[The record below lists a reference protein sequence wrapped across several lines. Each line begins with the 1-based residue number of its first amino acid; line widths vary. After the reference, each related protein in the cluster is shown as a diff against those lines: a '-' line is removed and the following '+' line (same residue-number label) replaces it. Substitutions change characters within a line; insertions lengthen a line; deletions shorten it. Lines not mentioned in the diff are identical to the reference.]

1 MIEQVKLAYRFL
13 LVMGVGL
20 LLLVLALLF
29 PMLSSDADF
38 SIYNTGWKG
47 CSSLGKTVY
56 STGTFKPTIDLS
68 RSTEDFVVHT
78 SLTDL
83 ERKLEPSESA
93 LMIIG
98 PEGTFTDDEAGFV
111 DRFLIRGGM
120 VLLADD
126 FGSGNSLL
134 SQLNGTTKT
143 TTTSISGHKMVSLA
157 FEKSGDFS
165 VASDMA
171 VHPITEGVSMLL
183 LNLPSTIVPSPYA
196 RVLVNSSEASWLDIE
211 EDDKLGL
218 DEPKGPFPLLTIEPY
233 GKGELIVLS
242 DPSIMING
250 MQGLMND
257 TTLVRN
263 IVTYMTSGRKVLVV
277 DETHRD
283 TANPVQELNVYVGTI
298 SPWMKGVIIGLS
310 IVLFVVMGSSIPAR
324 FRERM
329 ERLLKRLLGEE
340 TPRSLTVDEMFE
352 DVRKRHP
359 DWDRRT
365 LARIRASIGE

>member
-13 LVMGVGL
+13 LVMGLGA
-20 LLLVLALLF
+20 LLLVMALF
-29 PMLSSDADF
+29 VPALSTNADF
-38 SIYNTGWKG
+38 SIYNTDWNG

-78 SLTDL
+78 SLPDL

-98 PEGTFTDDEAGFV
+98 PEKTFNKDEARFV
-111 DRFLIRGGM
+111 HRFLIRGGM

-126 FGSGNSLL
+126 FGSGNILL
-134 SQLNGTTKT
+134 SKLKELNG

-196 RVLVNSSEASWLDIE
+196 RVLVNSSEASWLDM
-211 EDDKLGL
+211 DGDNRLDL

-250 MQGLMND
+250 MKGQMND
-257 TTLVRN
+257 STLVRN
-263 IVTYMTSGRKVLVV
+263 IVSYMTSGRKVLVV
-277 DETHRD
+277 DETHRGMD
-283 TANPVQELNVYVGTI
+283 NPVQVLNVFVNEI
-298 SPWMKGVIIGLS
+298 PPLIKGVIIGLS

-340 TPRSLTVDEMFE
+340 TLRSLTVDEMFE